1 MQGGQWGWGS
11 PGAAML
17 APRFGVPPPPF
28 PPSPP
33 NPWAPPSGSVWSS
46 YRKGCVDTVM
56 RCIVPESSGRFVN
69 RMSNEA
75 LHKGGEGTQ
84 GDPKKSP

>member
-1 MQGGQWGWGS
+1 MGVGVAGSRHVGTAVWG
-11 PGAAML
+11 P
-17 APRFGVPPPPF
+17 APPVSAP
-28 PPSPP
+28 PP